1 MSEIAKLTL
10 IGYYLL
16 DLEQHLS
23 SFTHSPLYQNLFSKG
38 ISFFAQ
44 EDFSLDE
51 ASKIRRLWEN
61 DKRMAD
67 IDERALRELA
77 KLINSDNGG
86 TETATTTAAI
96 RIAGQGEGV
105 EAEGLPLT
113 TRADVARAKEALL
126 KQEWGQYRFNA
137 LVLAKKR
144 YDLLVEVGL
153 GVLGGGGGIFEILNT
168 FLKSPKFQKV
178 LIKVRKNFKFKIPAP
193 TLPHRPRTTLR
204 HRLPP

>member
-1 MSEIAKLTL
+1 VSEIAKLTL

-38 ISFFAQ
+38 ISFFSQ

-77 KLINSDNGG
+77 KLVDSDNSNNGG
-86 TETATTTAAI
+86 TEATTASAAI
-96 RIAGQGEGV
+96 RIAGQAGEGV

-153 GVLGGGGGIFEILNT
+153 GVGVGVVDF
-168 FLKSPKFQKV
+168 
-178 LIKVRKNFKFKIPAP
+178 
-193 TLPHRPRTTLR
+193 
-204 HRLPP
+204 